1 MLNRSLGTSIMDD
14 LSLYLQDIIQ
24 NSIAA
29 KSSKIECIINE
40 DQQMTITIID
50 NGCGMTHE
58 ELEKALT
65 PFYTTRTTR
74 KVGLGLPMIQ
84 MLTEQTEGK
93 FEIQSE
99 KNEGTRLDIHLNH
112 HHIDMPP
119 IGNLGEMVYMVSI
132 HQDVEE
138 FIFTYRYQQ
147 LEYQFVLSEMKELLG
162 QTFYQYSLMKAVIE
176 MINNEIIN
184 IRGVL

>member
-1 MLNRSLGTSIMDD
+1 MTQSAGQLAV
-14 LSLYLQDIIQ
+14 
-24 NSIAA
+24 IA
-29 KSSKIECIINE
+29 
-40 DQQMTITIID
+40 T
-50 NGCGMTHE
+50 
-58 ELEKALT
+58 
-65 PFYTTRTTR
+65 
-74 KVGLGLPMIQ
+74 
-84 MLTEQTEGK
+84 
-93 FEIQSE
+93 
-99 KNEGTRLDIHLNH
+99 
-112 HHIDMPP
+112 P